1 MQILEGILGEM
12 PVKIPGGNSDR
23 IAEEN
28 PEKIPSGISEGMPR
42 ETPEGTTRKV
52 HRVVP
57 EIIL

>member
-1 MQILEGILGEM
+1 M